1 MLKRRYV
8 LAMAALGLVL
18 ALMLQG
24 CASTPTSASKSPRDL
39 LLQSGFRQDVVDE
52 PAEAKHFPKVPSDQ
66 LLCYTDK
73 AGSRKCY
80 AFKDP
85 ATNSMYIGDEAA
97 FKRYVEEAAKQ
108 QLAPKYTTPFSQ
120 PDDPQFW
127 PIWVDKQ
134 GGG

>member
-1 MLKRRYV
+1 MRKMGRYI
-8 LAMAALGLVL
+8 LTMAALGLVL

-24 CASTPTSASKSPRDL
+24 CASTSGGSGKSPRDVL
-39 LLQSGFRQDVVDE
+39 LSSGFKQDVADE
-52 PAEAKHFPKVPSDQ
+52 PGEIKHFQQVPSEK
-66 LLCYTDK
+66 LLCYTKGDQ
-73 AGSRKCY
+73 KCY

-97 FKRYVEEAAKQ
+97 FKRYVDQAVQQ
-108 QLAPKYTTPFSQ
+108 QLDTKYRTPFMQ

-127 PIWVDKQ
+127 PMWVDKQ